1 MTSLCTCIPAWCLK
15 FPKKI
20 RHGDNDLPDFKV
32 CINLLISIQLFLIL
46 WSSVIGL
53 AGCNANIYMSL
64 SLKKNTDCSQQHSC
78 EYGVIHPQI
87 QTARTGSA
95 LVLCLL

>member
-1 MTSLCTCIPAWCLK
+1 MMSLCLCHPAWIRK
-15 FPKKI
+15 FISKL
-20 RHGDNDLPDFKV
+20 RYGVNDFIVFKV
-32 CINLLISIQLFLIL
+32 CIKHFLSILLFLIL

-53 AGCNANIYMSL
+53 AGCNVNICMRL
-64 SLKKNTDCSQQHSC
+64 SLKKNTDCSQQHSY